1 MGGVRHGRV
10 ISRESILA
18 LAEEAGVQ
26 PSLIF
31 ARADRYGYTVVDGAS
46 REGADLL
53 TLQAL
58 AEDGDGVDDE
68 RLLHPFLD
76 PHPGA
81 WNYLLPGEQPEYR
94 SR

>member
-46 REGADLL
+46 QEGADLL

-58 AEDGDGVDDE
+58 GEDGDVDDE

-81 WNYLLPGEQPEYR
+81 WNYLLPGEQPEPL